1 MLSSCPEWTNGTCRL
16 TQVCDKQTA
25 TSAECCSMPRQ
36 WTGTDSACRLTLPRF
51 ARPGTA
57 QAWHDSPP
65 VSAQCTA
72 KCCSTEQTSASH
84 SRTSLVISDYAH
96 TITTWMYHVTTN
108 SAHSVVGHSL
118 SPDPPSVSHFQ
129 MSSRDPRCTNKTFRQ
144 SLKTF
149 MFRQY

>member
-1 MLSSCPEWTNGTCRL
+1 MVLASLTRSVTNKLQRVLNAAECLVSELAQILHADLHCLDVPDRVRL
-16 TQVCDKQTA
+16 KPGMTA
-25 TSAECCSMPRQ
+25 TS
-36 WTGTDSACRLTLPRF
+36 
-51 ARPGTA
+51 
-57 QAWHDSPP
+57 
-65 VSAQCTA
+65 VCTA

-129 MSSRDPRCTNKTFRQ
+129 MSSRDPSCTNKTFRQ